1 MRAKAARTVQHTF
14 FDEEKTAHHGPK
26 DPSDPLHWIH
36 FGTSTWAYP
45 GWKNIVYSKV
55 HKNSTDYLRE
65 YVEFPSFRTAGA
77 DFTFYRP
84 PDPRLLGAWK
94 EFLPK
99 TFRMVFKVWDEITVD
114 RFQKPDQQ
122 HSPNRQAGAE
132 NPSYLDASLF
142 EDAVLAPFQTSG
154 FTDHVACLLFEFR
167 SATAKNPERFLDGLE
182 AFLPNLPKGFSY
194 AVEIRSPALLGPR
207 YFEILRQS
215 NVSHVFNH
223 WDRMPP
229 LSEQMAGHEFTGP
242 IVVSRILTPL
252 NMRYEDAKKKFA
264 PYNELRPENILP
276 RMRDDVVAL
285 ALQAISHRLP
295 GYILVNNRSEGCA
308 PLTIRALEEM
318 LQTASGGPLPAVPRI
333 PSRHGVPGT

>member
-1 MRAKAARTVQHTF
+1 MRGKTAQAVQHTL
-14 FDEEKTAHHGPK
+14 FDEERVAHHDPK

-55 HKNSTDYLRE
+55 HKNTTDYLRE
-65 YVEFPSFRTAGA
+65 YVEYPPFRTAGA

-84 PDPRLLGAWK
+84 PDPRLLETWR
-94 EFLPK
+94 EFLPE

-122 HSPNRQAGAE
+122 HSPKRQAGSE
-132 NPSYLDASLF
+132 NPSFLDASLF
-142 EDAVLAPFQTSG
+142 EDAVLAPYRAAAFEN
-154 FTDHVACLLFEFR
+154 HIACLLFEFR
-167 SATAKNPERFLDGLE
+167 SSTARDPERFLDRLE
-182 AFLPNLPKGFSY
+182 EFLPNLPKGLPY
-194 AVEIRSPALLGPR
+194 AVEVRSPALLGPR
-207 YFEILRQS
+207 YFEILKES

-229 LSEQMAGHEFTGP
+229 LSEQMTHHDFTGP
-242 IVVSRILTPL
+242 AVVSRVLTPL
-252 NMRYEDAKKKFA
+252 DMRYAVAKKKFA
-264 PYNELRPENILP
+264 PYNELRKENILP

-285 ALQAISHRLP
+285 AIQAIQHRLP

-318 LQTASGGPLPAVPRI
+318 LQTASGGSSA
-333 PSRHGVPGT
+333 T